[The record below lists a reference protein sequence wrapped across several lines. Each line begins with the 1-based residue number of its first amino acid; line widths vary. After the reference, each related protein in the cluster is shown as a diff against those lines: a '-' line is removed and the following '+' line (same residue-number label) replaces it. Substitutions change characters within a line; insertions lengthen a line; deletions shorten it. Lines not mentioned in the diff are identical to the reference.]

1 MNHEEE
7 EDFWGTE
14 GRTKEKLRKW
24 EKKTRIFIS
33 RKAVK
38 EMNSLTQRLKC
49 APSDSS
55 LVSALT
61 SSVKFK
67 AG

>member
-1 MNHEEE
+1 MNDEEE
-7 EDFWGTE
+7 EDYWGTE

-33 RKAVK
+33 SGGGKAT
-38 EMNSLTQRLKC
+38 LIHRLKC
-49 APSDSS
+49 APNDSS

-61 SSVKFK
+61 SSAKFK